1 MKNINKELLI
11 FVINQGGATALQGGG
26 IIVGEEEFC
35 DGVGYQ
41 VVQGH
46 GVGGGGAGR
55 PVTPS
60 LLCHPLE
67 VSGPFIMLFPR
78 NQKTF

>member
-1 MKNINKELLI
+1 MQQHCREE
-11 FVINQGGATALQGGG
+11 GGG
-26 IIVGEEEFC
+26 ITVGEEEYC

-55 PVTPS
+55 PVHS

-67 VSGPFIMLFPR
+67 VLLGPLIILFPR
-78 NQKTF
+78 NQKTFSTL

>member
-1 MKNINKELLI
+1 M
-11 FVINQGGATALQGGG
+11 
-26 IIVGEEEFC
+26 GEEEYC

-55 PVTPS
+55 RVHS

-67 VSGPFIMLFPR
+67 VSGPFITLFPR
-78 NQKTF
+78 NQKTFEIFHWMYPVGVNTPRILESLVVHNI

>member
-1 MKNINKELLI
+1 M
-11 FVINQGGATALQGGG
+11 
-26 IIVGEEEFC
+26 GEEEFC

-78 NQKTF
+78 NHKTF